1 MAVARVGGRLLRWSC
16 RHCGI
21 GGQTYAQ
28 ELPQGWALRSPE
40 TPQGPRQR
48 APGVRNA
55 PGLRFA
61 PGSTGGR
68 TDGPRLGFFASVPPQ
83 PRANTLVRCIWS
95 EGYSKKGQD
104 HARKCLKALLASAAA
119 SVRGQRAVPRSRGNM
134 QYSVVQ
140 FPLLQHL
147 AGMLGHG
154 KRHRGLQSRPLW
166 SGATLPALDG
176 TWLNARTVARVRRW
190 IAEHGSQHLLR
201 SPQAPTRAARSGA
214 ISLVRPV
221 ARPQRSL
228 PG

>member
-1 MAVARVGGRLLRWSC
+1 VVSGGKPTPRICRRGGRC
-16 RHCGI
+16 DPQKRHRDRGREPQESVTPRDCG
-21 GGQTYAQ
+21 
-28 ELPQGWALRSPE
+28 SP
-40 TPQGPRQR
+40 R
-48 APGVRNA
+48 
-55 PGLRFA
+55 
-61 PGSTGGR
+61 GSTGGR

-119 SVRGQRAVPRSRGNM
+119 SVRAASAPCPDPGAICNIQCYNSPYCSIWRACWVTASGIGVCSPVHYGRAPRYPR
-134 QYSVVQ
+134 
-140 FPLLQHL
+140 
-147 AGMLGHG
+147 
-154 KRHRGLQSRPLW
+154 
-166 SGATLPALDG
+166 LDG